1 MKARDSKYGKA
12 LVLETSDFSGGYIL
26 GFRVEKLDEAYTEI
40 SNLFR
45 TYSQNPQ
52 FGVEVTFDESG
63 EGQSEPAVIPKV
75 EDNVEIV
82 DTGYTGMS
90 LPVARKNYAVGGD
103 GGKQSEIV
111 FSEELGLAVEKPA
124 NGMSIEQLWKII

>member
-1 MKARDSKYGKA
+1 
-12 LVLETSDFSGGYIL
+12 
-26 GFRVEKLDEAYTEI
+26 
-40 SNLFR
+40 
-45 TYSQNPQ
+45 
-52 FGVEVTFDESG
+52 VTFDESG